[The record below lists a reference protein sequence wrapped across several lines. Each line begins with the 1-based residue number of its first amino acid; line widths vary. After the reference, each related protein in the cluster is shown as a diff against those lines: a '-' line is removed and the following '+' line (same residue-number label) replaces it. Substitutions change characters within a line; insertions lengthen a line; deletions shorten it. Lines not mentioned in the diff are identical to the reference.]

1 MTRWIMVGYCLALLV
16 IGMLYFA
23 VPSGHMVFSVAE
35 CAVAVAA
42 ILVGVARNRPR
53 RRAPWILIATAVAM
67 FGCGDLIN
75 TYLTDVAGVAD
86 PFPSPA
92 DVFFLALCPVLA
104 AGMASMVRSGATGRD
119 RAALLDAFTV
129 TSSLGLLAWIFLIG
143 PLLSAPDTPAVEKA
157 IAIAYPLSD
166 ILMITVLIR
175 MATSQRRSP
184 SLTLIVTG
192 IGMLFVS
199 DVLYGVA
206 QLNDAYQMGGVVD
219 LMYQYCYYAIGLAAL
234 HPSMADLTEPRVLRP
249 DQVGGRRVAMLGLA
263 SLFPPAVLIVEELTG
278 EVHDGAV
285 IGVLCA
291 VLFGLV
297 VARLSG
303 VVAVQRRSVAR
314 ERGMRRAGAALL
326 AAGGADEVVAAVRA
340 AVADLLPPDTPHRVE
355 VETGTPVPEDG
366 LRMLRTGDG
375 YVLRCAL
382 AGRRVTGRIDI
393 GAADT
398 ALISLQEA
406 AQVLAGQAAL
416 ALDGLAA
423 NAEIVQRESETYF
436 RTLVLNASD
445 VIVIVGDDNRIR
457 YASPSATA
465 VFGDRDPVGAALP
478 ELVDPPSRDAASA
491 LLDAV
496 RAGTEVPELTDW
508 TMTGTGEPAQVE
520 VACRD
525 LRHEPTV
532 AGVVVT
538 LRDVTEHRRLER
550 ELLHRAYFDD
560 LTGLP
565 NRALF
570 TSRLEKTVETGRPVG
585 VVLVGLDG
593 FKVINDTMGHDA
605 GDELLVSVARRLV
618 AAVSPRHAVAQHA
631 VARIGGDEF
640 AVLVELESGDDG
652 VEGPAE
658 RALAAFGPP
667 FRLPTAGVVTCH
679 ASVGTATTAEAGDS
693 AQLLGRADI
702 ALAMA
707 KTSGKGRVCRYEATL
722 HTRIL
727 ERLQLHAALDQA
739 ITNGEFR
746 LVFQPV
752 VALDT
757 GRTCG
762 FEALVR
768 WLHPSRGTVPPLD
781 FIGIA
786 EESGLIVQLGEW
798 VLRSAVAAAAQWP
811 GPTYVAVNV
820 SPRQFRAPGFVGLVQ
835 RALADAGLAAD
846 RLVLEITESLLLGD
860 RDQDRIRSELDA
872 LHRSGVRIA
881 IDDFGTGYSS
891 LSYLHQM
898 PVDLVKLDK
907 SFVDTITTSP
917 SQYDLVKG
925 IIGLAH
931 TLRLAVVA
939 EGIETEDDRKL
950 LIGAA
955 CEFGQGFLFARP
967 MAAADALT
975 WVTAAGSLRR

>member
-1 MTRWIMVGYCLALLV
+1 MVGYCLALLV

-23 VPSGHMVFSVAE
+23 VPGGHMVFVGAE
-35 CAVAVAA
+35 SAVTVAA

-53 RRAPWILIATAVAM
+53 RRAPWILFATAVAM
-67 FGCGDLIN
+67 FGCADLIN

-92 DVFFLALCPVLA
+92 DAFFLALCPVLA
-104 AGMASMVRSGATGRD
+104 AGLASVVRSGAAGRD

-143 PLLSAPDTPAVEKA
+143 PLLSAPDTPVVEKA

-166 ILMITVLIR
+166 VLMITLVFR
-175 MATSQRRSP
+175 MTTGLRRSP
-184 SLTLIVTG
+184 SLILLTTG
-192 IGMLFVS
+192 IGMLFVA
-199 DVLYGVA
+199 DVVYGA
-206 QLNDAYQMGGVVD
+206 TKLTDAYRLGGVVD

-234 HPSMADLTEPRVLRP
+234 HPSMAALTEPRVLRP
-249 DQVGGRRVAMLGLA
+249 AQVGGRRVAMLGLA
-263 SLFPPAVLIVEELTG
+263 SLIPPAVLIIEDLTG
-278 EVHDGAV
+278 DVHDGAV

-291 VLFGLV
+291 VLFALV

-326 AAGGADEVVAAVRA
+326 AATRVDEVLMAVMA

-355 VETGTPVPEDG
+355 VVTGAPVPEDG
-366 LRMLRTGDG
+366 LRILHTGEG

-382 AGRRVTGRIDI
+382 AGRRVTGQIDI

-398 ALISLQEA
+398 VLISRQEA
-406 AQVLAGQAAL
+406 VQVLAGQAAL

-445 VIVIVGDDNRIR
+445 VIVIVDDDNRIR

-465 VFGDRDPVGAALP
+465 MFGDRDPVGAALP
-478 ELVDPPSRDAASA
+478 EIVDPPSRDAASA

-496 RAGTEVPELTDW
+496 RAGAEVPELTDW
-508 TMTGTGEPAQVE
+508 TVRGPAQVE

-570 TSRLEKTVETGRPVG
+570 TQRLEQTVETGRPVG
-585 VVLVGLDG
+585 VVLVGLDD
-593 FKVINDTMGHDA
+593 FKVVNDTMGHDA
-605 GDELLVSVARRLV
+605 GDELLVSAARRLV
-618 AAVSPRHAVAQHA
+618 ASVSPQHAVVQHA

-640 AVLVELESGDDG
+640 AVLVELESGGDA

-658 RALAAFGPP
+658 RALAAFGTP

-679 ASVGTATTAEAGDS
+679 ASVGTATTAEAGDG

-707 KTSGKGRVCRYEATL
+707 KTGGKGRVCRYEATL

-786 EESGLIVQLGEW
+786 EESGLIVPLGEW

-820 SPRQFRAPGFVGLVQ
+820 SPRQFRAAGFVGLVQ
-835 RALADAGLAAD
+835 RALADTGLAAD

-939 EGIETEDDRKL
+939 EGIETEDDRSL
-950 LIGAA
+950 LVGAA

-967 MAAADALT
+967 MAAADALN
-975 WVTAAGSLRR
+975 WVTVARTGPAPR